1 MNKQPIDDFCLAGII
16 PFLLEFGTFDEQQSL
31 NGIMCLILFSFD
43 DSSETPLIVAAN
55 RDEFFK
61 RPSASA
67 HFWEEAP
74 AVFAGRDLVAHGT
87 WMGVTQSGRF
97 AAVTNVREPDIVVD
111 NALSRG
117 DLTRHFLT
125 GNLHAEEYLHS
136 IEPEKMRYSGFN
148 LLVGEISNHRC
159 ELFYSS
165 NRRAGIHRL
174 DNGVYGLSN
183 HLLDSPW
190 PKVKAGKDFLQ
201 SCLSPADTQTLHQ
214 QLRSHLENPALAED
228 GHLPSTGVSYEREK
242 ALSAAFI
249 TLPDYGTRTSTVITI
264 DKQHISFSEKH
275 YVDAGSE
282 VDFFTF
288 PLV

>member
-1 MNKQPIDDFCLAGII
+1 
-16 PFLLEFGTFDEQQSL
+16 
-31 NGIMCLILFSFD
+31 MCLILFSFN
-43 DSSETPLIVAAN
+43 DSYETPLIVAAN
-55 RDEFFK
+55 RDEFFQ

-67 HFWEEAP
+67 HYWEDTP
-74 AVFAGRDLVAHGT
+74 QVFAGRDLVANGT

-97 AAVTNVREPDIVVD
+97 AAVTNVREPDVVVK

-125 GNLHAEEYLHS
+125 GSLHAEEYLQS

-148 LLVGEISNHRC
+148 LLVGEVSKQRC

-165 NRRAGIHRL
+165 NRREGTQRL
-174 DNGVYGLSN
+174 GKGVYGLSN

-190 PKVKAGKDFLQ
+190 PKVEAGKDFLQ
-201 SCLSPADTQTLHQ
+201 SCQSPADAQTLHQ

-228 GHLPSTGVSYEREK
+228 GSLPSTGVSYEKEK

-249 TLPDYGTRTSTVITI
+249 TLPDYGTRTSTVITM

-275 YVDAGSE
+275 YIGDEADQAE
-282 VDFFTF
+282 QFFT
-288 PLV
+288 LSLI